1 MRRGIAVALVGMLIV
16 SCGDAGTERQVID
29 QVDSGSEFTVE
40 VGDEFEVRLESNPT
54 TGYGW
59 VVAAQPEVVDL
70 VSNDFQA
77 PDTDLVGA
85 AGIEVFV
92 FEATATGA
100 GELRLEYVRSFDD
113 PPDPAEVVEYQ
124 LRITEP

>member
-1 MRRGIAVALVGMLIV
+1 MRRGIAFVLFSIMIV
-16 SCGDAGTERQVID
+16 SCGDADAKRSVID
-29 QVDSGSEFTVE
+29 QRDSGSEVSVE

-59 VVAAQPEVVDL
+59 VVVAQPDVIEL
-70 VSNDFQA
+70 VSDDFQA

-85 AGIEVFV
+85 GGIEVFV
-92 FEATATGA
+92 FEATAPGA

-113 PPDPAEVVEYQ
+113 PPVPAEVVEYQ
-124 LRITEP
+124 LQVTEP